1 VERKLE
7 EIKELEVELEKV
19 DKVLSKIKENL
30 LELIN
35 NNPKSYIEISIILKT
50 IDCILKINKKVL
62 RLLRNDSEKES
73 LLKDL
78 ENLNSYIH
86 IFLKDS

>member
-1 VERKLE
+1 MERKLE